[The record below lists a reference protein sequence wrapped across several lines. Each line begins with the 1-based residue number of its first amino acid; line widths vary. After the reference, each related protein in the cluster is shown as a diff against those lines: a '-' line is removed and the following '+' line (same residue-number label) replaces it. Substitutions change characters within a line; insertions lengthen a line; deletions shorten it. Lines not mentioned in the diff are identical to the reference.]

1 MGLFMNYDLL
11 VLGGGPG
18 GYTAAFRAADLGLK
32 VVLVERYP
40 SLGGV
45 CLNVGCIPSKT
56 LLHVSKVIGEVRDLT
71 DYGIYYE
78 GHHID
83 LAKLNSKKRSV
94 IAQLST
100 GLASLAKQRK
110 ITLITGDG
118 QFTGSNT
125 LNVNLNQAPDI
136 EVQFK
141 NVIISTGSSSIS
153 LPDIPDDPRIV
164 DSTGALE
171 LSDIPERLLIVGG
184 GIIGLEMASV
194 YAGLG
199 SRVTI
204 VELASDLMVDLD
216 PDLVAPLEKSI
227 LKIVEAIFK
236 GTRVSRI
243 VSHKDSLSVDLD
255 GPDVPSNMNFDKVL
269 LAIGREPNTKGLG
282 LEKLDV
288 QLSHDGFVSVDSTM
302 CAAPNVYAV
311 GDIVGPPMLAHKA
324 AHQGKVAAE
333 AVAGLKAEFS
343 SLTIPSVAYT
353 DPELA
358 WTGVTETEAKKA
370 GIDFSKGMY
379 PWYASGRSLSTG
391 RKEGITKLLFDK
403 KSRRLIGAG
412 IVGSNA
418 GELIGEISLAIEM
431 GCDEE
436 DLALTIHPHPT
447 LTETI
452 STAAEVA
459 AGTVTELYLGRNKK

>member
-118 QFTGSNT
+118 QFTGANT

-288 QLSHDGFVSVDSTM
+288 QLSHDGFVSVDSMM
-302 CAAPNVYAV
+302 CAAPSVYAV

-370 GIDFSKGMY
+370 GIDFSKGIY

-391 RKEGITKLLFDK
+391 RKEGITKLLFDR
-403 KSRRLIGAG
+403 KSRRLIGGG
-412 IVGSNA
+412 IVGCNA

-459 AGTVTELYLGRNKK
+459 SGTVTELYLGRNKK